1 MGQPKNKIIPAPFS
15 LCSPALSPLCSL
27 ESYVL
32 LFRAKRSKI
41 LERAMGNWPSLG
53 SLKAYFLSQEDLPVF
68 DGRRA
73 LYLTPFFMLGYS
85 SQLPELK
92 KHFSACL
99 VPLCLPRWQASPHQW
114 EDGKR
119 QGPIPTSR
127 ITAPSGR
134 AGGEWRCLWPLRA
147 LNALFATCPTGPPL
161 LPHLT
166 SYLSGLG

>member
-41 LERAMGNWPSLG
+41 LERTMGNWPSLG
-53 SLKAYFLSQEDLPVF
+53 SLKAYFLSQVDLPVF

-92 KHFSACL
+92 KHFL
-99 VPLCLPRWQASPHQW
+99 LCLPCASVSPKMAGLSTPMGRRQEAGADPHKQ
-114 EDGKR
+114 DHC
-119 QGPIPTSR
+119 T
-127 ITAPSGR
+127 
-134 AGGEWRCLWPLRA
+134 LRA
-147 LNALFATCPTGPPL
+147 CRR
-161 LPHLT
+161 
-166 SYLSGLG
+166 